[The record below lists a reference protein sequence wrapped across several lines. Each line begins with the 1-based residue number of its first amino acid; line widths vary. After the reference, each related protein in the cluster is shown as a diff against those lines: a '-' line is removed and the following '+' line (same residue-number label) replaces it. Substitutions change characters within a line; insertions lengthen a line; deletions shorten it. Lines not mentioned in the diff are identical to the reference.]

1 MSHTNG
7 IGSSPLLTTL
17 LGQTDRINGAA
28 TGRST
33 ATKGASVAGADSAQL
48 SSTGSVLAQAATSVS
63 DVRTEKVASIKAAI
77 DAGTYNVPAG
87 AVADKLIE
95 SLIK

>member
-17 LGQTDRINGAA
+17 LGQTDRVGGASA
-28 TGRST
+28 Q
-33 ATKGASVAGADSAQL
+33 KGAVTNGTVASASDSAQL
-48 SSTGSVLAQAATSVS
+48 SSIGSVLAQAVSSLS
-63 DVRTEKVASIKAAI
+63 DVRTDKVESIKSAI
-77 DAGTYNVPAG
+77 ASGNYNIPAG

-95 SLIK
+95 SLLQ